1 MSRVA
6 RDIARVR
13 YCCLGWRETYL
24 EIGTSIYGAG
34 DIPRDRY

>member
-1 MSRVA
+1 MYRVA
-6 RDIARVR
+6 GDIARDR
-13 YCCLGWRETYL
+13 YYCLVWRETYL